1 MASLADAIE
10 RHIKELFEQTGS
22 PCVEIRRVE
31 LAGRFSC
38 VPSQINYVLE
48 TRFTPRHGY
57 LVESRRGG
65 GGFIR
70 IMRLTTPASDRADL
84 LRAVIERLGESVS
97 AREADAVVE
106 RLQQARLLGA
116 GEAAVWRAA
125 VRSQTEWVPIPS
137 LRDRV
142 RAALL
147 RSMLMVRFM
156 EASTSEP
163 F

>member
-10 RHIKELFEQTGS
+10 RHIKELFERTGA
-22 PCVEIRRVE
+22 PWVEIRRVE
-31 LAGRFSC
+31 LAGRFAC
-38 VPSQINYVLE
+38 VPSQITYVLE

-70 IMRLTTPASDRADL
+70 ILRLAPAQTDRAGL
-84 LRAVIERLGESVS
+84 LRTLIERLGDAVTSS
-97 AREADAVVE
+97 EADAVVE
-106 RLQQARLLGA
+106 RLQQARLIDTR
-116 GEAAVWRAA
+116 EAAVWRAA
-125 VRSQTEWVPIPS
+125 MRSETEWVPIPA

-156 EASTSEP
+156 EAGDSEP
-163 F
+163 Y